1 MSNVPTTADRRQKLT
16 VMQQIHGPDH
26 VNNEQHIRS
35 KKIHGPDKKKCK
47 WGNRTGCR
55 LQAPRNLYQSETEIN
70 GLL

>member
-35 KKIHGPDKKKCK
+35 KKIHGPDKC
-47 WGNRTGCR
+47 GNRTGCR